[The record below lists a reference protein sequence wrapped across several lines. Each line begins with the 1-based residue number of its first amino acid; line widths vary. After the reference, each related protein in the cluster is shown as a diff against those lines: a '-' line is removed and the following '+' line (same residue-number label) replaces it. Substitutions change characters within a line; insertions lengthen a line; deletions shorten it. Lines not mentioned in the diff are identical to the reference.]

1 MSAPARTE
9 DASARPIPAPLRALI
24 VLALLY
30 LFLLGISVLEGGIA
44 GLGEDVQE
52 TLFESVSNPMA
63 GLFVGILA
71 TVLVQSSSVSTS
83 TVVGMVSTGLLSI
96 DDAVPVIMGA
106 NIGTTVTS
114 TLAALGHIRR
124 PHEFRGAF
132 AAATVHDFFNVLTV
146 MVMLPLELATG
157 VLSNSAEWLAEKL
170 VGQSGATFESPIKK
184 IVEGPSESVI
194 DAVGNL
200 ASGTALGVLLI
211 VLALAMIFFALG
223 FITKNMRALVAD
235 RIERSVTSLL
245 EKGGGLG
252 GIAVGLVVTIAVQS
266 SSITTSVLVPLA
278 AAGVIS
284 VKNVYPVALGA
295 NVGTT
300 TTALLAAMAASRP
313 EAVAIALVHTLFNLS
328 GILLF
333 FPVPFMRAIPVRLA
347 EGLAGFAIKQ
357 RSMVLAYVVI
367 TFLVIPALGVI
378 LLR

>member
-9 DASARPIPAPLRALI
+9 DASARPIPAPLRASI

-30 LFLLGISVLEGGIA
+30 LFLVGISVLEGGIA
-44 GLGEDVQE
+44 SLGEDVQKG
-52 TLFESVSNPMA
+52 LYDSVSNPLA

-71 TVLVQSSSVSTS
+71 TVLVQSSSVSTA
-83 TVVGMVSTGLLSI
+83 TVVGLVGSGVLSI

-114 TLAALGHIRR
+114 TLAALGHVRR

-132 AAATVHDFFNVLTV
+132 AAATVHDFFNLLTV
-146 MVMLPLELATG
+146 VVMLPLELATG
-157 VLSNSAEWLAEKL
+157 VLSNSAEWLAERL
-170 VGQSGATFESPIKK
+170 VGQGGASFESPIKK
-184 IVEGPSESVI
+184 LVERPS
-194 DAVGNL
+194 DAVHDL
-200 ASGTALGVLLI
+200 VESMVSGTLLGVVLM
-211 VLALAMIFFALG
+211 VLALAMIFIALA

-252 GIAVGLVVTIAVQS
+252 GMAVGMVVTIAVQS

-284 VKNVYPVALGA
+284 VRNVYPVALGA
-295 NVGTT
+295 NIGTT
-300 TTALLAAMAASRP
+300 TTALLAAMAATRP
-313 EAVAIALVHTLFNLS
+313 EAVAIALVHTLFNLC
-328 GILLF
+328 GTLIF
-333 FPVPFMRAIPVRLA
+333 FPVPFMRAIPVRMAERLA
-347 EGLAGFAIKQ
+347 DAAV
-357 RSMVLAYVVI
+357 RHRTMVMVYVVI
-367 TFLVIPALGVI
+367 SFLVIPALGVI